1 MELFKILGK
10 IIVDP
15 TEAIKQL
22 ENASN
27 SAQKAF
33 SKIGSGALAVGK
45 VVATGLA
52 AGATA
57 LGGLTVKA
65 LSVAGELEQN
75 MGGSEAVFKEYAS
88 SMQET
93 AKNAFSNM
101 GLSASDFLATANKMG
116 SLFQGSG
123 FDIATSAKMSSEAMQ
138 RAADVA
144 SIMGIDTASAMEAIA
159 GAAKGNFTMLDN
171 LGVAMND
178 TTLQAYALE
187 KGINKSTSQ
196 MTNQEKIGLAMEMF
210 MEKTAYAA
218 GNYAKENETLAGS
231 LGTAKAALS
240 NFLSG
245 AGSVEDVVSSFSNFG
260 HVVAKNI
267 SSLFPALM
275 TGVTELFN
283 QLAPMIPPLL
293 EQVLPGLIEG
303 ATSLVNGIVE
313 NLPQFIDI
321 VTTSLLPQL
330 VSGLGTVFGKLV
342 SKLPEI
348 ASALVSGFVNIFK
361 EAGTG
366 FQILAI
372 ALGTITAAVVAHTVA
387 QKLKAIA
394 VAAGAAA
401 EGSATVAMGIHTV
414 ATNIATVATTAF
426 GAAMSFLTSPITLVI
441 LAIGALI
448 AIVVLCVKNW
458 DKIKEAGAKAW
469 EGIKNAWNKAGEWFS
484 NVKDKI
490 ADAFANIKEKLSAPF
505 EKARDTIKG
514 IADKIK
520 GFFTGEISMPKIK
533 MPHFAISPSGWS
545 FGDLLKGSIPSLG
558 IDWYAKA
565 MDNPMVMTKPTI
577 FGYNAETG
585 NLKGG
590 GEAGSEVVSGT
601 TTLMNMIQGAVA
613 SENNTIVIYLQH
625 LIEILATYF
634 PQILEAAGH
643 DIVTD
648 DGTVIGY
655 YAPKIDEALGK
666 IKTRK
671 ERGR

>member
-1 MELFKILGK
+1 M
-10 IIVDP
+10 
-15 TEAIKQL
+15 
-22 ENASN
+22 
-27 SAQKAF
+27 
-33 SKIGSGALAVGK
+33 
-45 VVATGLA
+45 
-52 AGATA
+52 
-57 LGGLTVKA
+57 
-65 LSVAGELEQN
+65 
-75 MGGSEAVFKEYAS
+75 
-88 SMQET
+88 
-93 AKNAFSNM
+93 
-101 GLSASDFLATANKMG
+101 
-116 SLFQGSG
+116 
-123 FDIATSAKMSSEAMQ
+123 
-138 RAADVA
+138 
-144 SIMGIDTASAMEAIA
+144 
-159 GAAKGNFTMLDN
+159 DN

-303 ATSLVNGIVE
+303 ATSLVNGIVD

-330 VSGLGTVFGKLV
+330 VSGLGTVFGKLA

-372 ALGTITAAVVAHTVA
+372 ALGTVTAAVVAHTVA

-648 DGTVIGY
+648 DGTIIAH
-655 YAPKIDEALGK
+655 YAPKMDEALGK
-666 IKTRK
+666 IKMRK

>member
-1 MELFKILGK
+1 M
-10 IIVDP
+10 
-15 TEAIKQL
+15 
-22 ENASN
+22 
-27 SAQKAF
+27 
-33 SKIGSGALAVGK
+33 
-45 VVATGLA
+45 
-52 AGATA
+52 
-57 LGGLTVKA
+57 
-65 LSVAGELEQN
+65 
-75 MGGSEAVFKEYAS
+75 
-88 SMQET
+88 
-93 AKNAFSNM
+93 
-101 GLSASDFLATANKMG
+101 
-116 SLFQGSG
+116 
-123 FDIATSAKMSSEAMQ
+123 
-138 RAADVA
+138 
-144 SIMGIDTASAMEAIA
+144 
-159 GAAKGNFTMLDN
+159 
-171 LGVAMND
+171 
-178 TTLQAYALE
+178 
-187 KGINKSTSQ
+187 
-196 MTNQEKIGLAMEMF
+196 
-210 MEKTAYAA
+210 
-218 GNYAKENETLAGS
+218 
-231 LGTAKAALS
+231 
-240 NFLSG
+240 
-245 AGSVEDVVSSFSNFG
+245 
-260 HVVAKNI
+260 
-267 SSLFPALM
+267 
-275 TGVTELFN
+275 
-283 QLAPMIPPLL
+283 
-293 EQVLPGLIEG
+293 
-303 ATSLVNGIVE
+303 
-313 NLPQFIDI
+313 
-321 VTTSLLPQL
+321 
-330 VSGLGTVFGKLV
+330 
-342 SKLPEI
+342 
-348 ASALVSGFVNIFK
+348 NIFK